1 MPSDSRLIKIADDAA
16 ELPENLLLAQSR
28 GEVLFLAGA
37 GVSRGAPAC
46 LPDFKTLARQLYE
59 ELDASVCPYLD
70 DKSLPPDDL
79 TPPQCAEVDRY
90 HGGDFDVALGLLER
104 RLDGPEATETSRVRK
119 AVQQHLSAKTPT
131 RLHRALSR
139 LADRGNATA
148 ILTTNFDRL
157 FERCTHRKNH
167 PVPTYGLGGMPR
179 PSIRADFSGIFH
191 IHGVLPVRTDTS
203 TDLVLTDRD
212 FGEYYFRRRFIPD
225 FLYDA
230 SRIYQL
236 VLIGYSADD
245 PPMQYLLNAIAADAN
260 RFHDIKRPYILVPDN
275 SATRLSDLKGRG
287 LTPITYSDDNN
298 HIELTTTMER
308 WAAMSTKQGAK
319 RVLIPVLRRTRHR
332 PVSASIPSDVH
343 LISHLV
349 KRGSPDDRRRLASA
363 AGRMSHP
370 SWLSQMLVT
379 ATECHPVDKD
389 SRDKANYEITCAF
402 LKSRLTDSDAVHWAA
417 TFDRHFDP
425 GDLSIIRRAIGELLD
440 RNEIPDPW
448 ASAWRWIQ
456 DSWSAR
462 QRHNAF
468 DAHRAADRFRAGD
481 RSANLVDAI
490 ARLVE
495 LRLFA
500 EPAWPQIG
508 RRKPKT
514 VTDLLSIQFGEV
526 DFVRRDNLDFA
537 EIDDADFLL
546 TLCHELDRQL
556 SRAVGIARRL
566 YGEQGWKASS
576 KSLLLGLESG
586 PMIGDLDSDP
596 DAVGFGIGP
605 LLQMLYSAL
614 RRTAELDAELAS
626 IVPKRWQ
633 HERSFVHRRLWA
645 AVAVDEDIV
654 AGEDVGDFLM
664 AISQNEFWDFEGLP
678 EICALRAQRFRDLSE
693 RQQML
698 VAAKLRQGPPQF
710 RWLRHLDAKR
720 FTDYRNRRTL
730 REFQAIC
737 DSGVTLATEDADLV
751 ASFEHIRP
759 YPDPR
764 DPPPGSTPRVYWGT
778 EPDLKFDSISESDL
792 PDALEA
798 ALAAERSGRHGA
810 GYGTAGGWVKIA
822 KNWAKIIGGLET
834 RPRGGADYRHLWDCF
849 AVAHDPGPSDG
860 PIEPERWVQG
870 ARVLALLDKRPLES
884 VGHDISGIS
893 WWLSHWKTLAT
904 STASGVLTTLKFWP
918 LALRDTERSLL
929 SRRLEWIKID
939 RRRKRYW
946 STEHVEIS
954 ALNTSAGRI
963 AGVLAQALLKATTD
977 ASVANASVISA
988 QIRERLVSAPGLG
1001 GMIAK
1006 YHLGLRLLHLWQD
1019 DREWTEENI
1028 IAPMLNGDDE
1038 VLTLWMAFVR
1048 ASSSTAVKE
1057 LVEALG
1063 EGMVQKTIE
1072 SRLDS
1077 RTRMALAVLLVRYF
1091 LYARW
1096 EGWEEMDLVNETCQ
1110 SLRQSETDVLADVA
1124 YRALLGFLDHG
1135 PAPETPASEAEVR
1148 AERFERAVKSVL
1160 KDVWPMERTPDRPGL
1175 AKAMAQIPA
1184 ASGAAFADGVD
1195 AVRRFLCPFKVYTVR
1210 DYGFDARSA
1219 ALSEVVKTERDAEA
1233 LLELID
1239 KTVGEG
1245 EEARMPFDGDK
1256 ALARIRE
1263 VSPRL
1268 EKTPAFRRL
1277 KTLQKRSIWE

>member
-1 MPSDSRLIKIADDAA
+1 M
-16 ELPENLLLAQSR
+16 
-28 GEVLFLAGA
+28 GT
-37 GVSRGAPAC
+37 PAR
-46 LPDFKTLARQLYE
+46 LPDFKRLARRLYGE
-59 ELDASVCPYLD
+59 FDAPVCPHLD
-70 DKSLPPDDL
+70 DESLPSDDL
-79 TPPQCAEVDRY
+79 RPNQRAEVKRY
-90 HGGDFDVALGLLER
+90 HRGDLDVALGLLER
-104 RLDGPEATETSRVRK
+104 RLEGPEPTESSRVRK
-119 AVQQHLSAKTPT
+119 AVQHHLAVTTPT
-131 RLHRALSR
+131 PLHRALLR
-139 LADRGNATA
+139 LADRGNATS
-148 ILTTNFDRL
+148 ILTTNFDLL
-157 FERCTHRKNH
+157 FERCTRRKNH
-167 PVPTYGLGGMPR
+167 PVPTYGLDGMPR
-179 PSIRADFSGIFH
+179 PSKRADFTGIFH
-191 IHGVLPVRTDTS
+191 IHGVLPRRPNTS
-203 TDLVLTDRD
+203 TDLLLTDHD

-230 SRIYQL
+230 SRIYHL

-245 PPMQYLLNAIAADAN
+245 PPMRYLLNAIAADAN
-260 RFHDIKRPYILVPDN
+260 RFHDIKRAYIFVSD
-275 SATRLSDLKGRG
+275 SDATRLSDLKGRG
-287 LTPITYSDDNN
+287 LTPITYSADNN

-308 WAAMSTKQGAK
+308 WAAVSTRQGAQ
-319 RVLIPVLRRTRHR
+319 RVLVPVLRRMRR
-332 PVSASIPSDVH
+332 QPVSVSIPSDVH
-343 LISHLV
+343 LISYLI
-349 KRGSPDDRRRLASA
+349 KRGNSEERNKLASA
-363 AGRMSHP
+363 AGHRSHP

-379 ATECHPVDKD
+379 VTEHYRVDKK
-389 SRDKANYEITCAF
+389 SRDEAYAEITNAF
-402 LKSRLTDSDAVHWAA
+402 LGSRLTDSDAVHWA
-417 TFDRHFDP
+417 TTLNRHSDP
-425 GDLSIIRRAIGELLD
+425 GDLYDSDAVHWATIPYRKLDPSDLSVIRRAIGELLD
-440 RNEIPDPW
+440 RNEIPEPW
-448 ASAWRWIQ
+448 SSAWRWIQ

-462 QRHNAF
+462 SKRNAL
-468 DAHRAADRFRAGD
+468 DAHQAADRFRAGD
-481 RSANLVDAI
+481 RSANLVDAV

-495 LRLFA
+495 PPLLV
-500 EPAWPQIG
+500 EPAWPQLG

-514 VTDLLSIQFGEV
+514 AADLLSIHFGEV
-526 DFVRRDNLDFA
+526 DFVGRDNFDFDD
-537 EIDDADFLL
+537 IDDPDFLIA
-546 TLCHELDRQL
+546 LCHGLDRQL
-556 SRAVGIARRL
+556 SQAVDTARRL
-566 YGEQGWKASS
+566 HGEQDWEASS
-576 KSLLLGLESG
+576 RALLLGLESG
-586 PMIGDLDSDP
+586 PMIGNLDSEP

-605 LLQMLYSAL
+605 LLQMLYSVL
-614 RRTAELDAELAS
+614 RRIAELNAEVAA
-626 IVPKRWQ
+626 IVPKRWR

-645 AVAVDEDIV
+645 AVAVDARVV
-654 AGEDVGDFLM
+654 AGEEVGDFLV
-664 AISQNEFWDFEGLP
+664 AISRNEFWDFEGLP
-678 EICALRAQRFRDLSE
+678 EICALRAQRFRDLS
-693 RQQML
+693 QQRRMV
-698 VAAKLRQGPPQF
+698 VAARLRQGPPRF

-720 FTDYRNRRTL
+720 FADYRDRRTL
-730 REFQAIC
+730 REFQAIR
-737 DSGVTLATEDADLV
+737 DNGGTLANNDEDWMTR
-751 ASFEHIRP
+751 FEHLGP
-759 YPDPR
+759 YPDPH
-764 DPPPGSTPRVYWGT
+764 DPPLGSTPRVYWGT

-810 GYGTAGGWVKIA
+810 GYGTAGEWIKIA
-822 KNWAKIIGGLET
+822 KNWTKIISGLKS
-834 RPRGGADYRHLWDCF
+834 RPHGGADYRHLWDCF
-849 AVAHDPGPSDG
+849 TGAHHPGPSDG
-860 PIEPERWVQG
+860 PIDLERRAQG
-870 ARVLALLDKRPLES
+870 ERVLALLDKRPLES

-893 WWLSHWKTLAT
+893 WWLGHWKTLAT

-929 SRRLEWIKID
+929 SRKLEWIKID
-939 RRRKRYW
+939 CRRKQYW
-946 STEHVEIS
+946 STQDVEMS
-954 ALNTSAGRI
+954 ALNTSAGHI
-963 AGVLAQALLKATTD
+963 AGVLAQALMKTTTD
-977 ASVANASVISA
+977 APDDVEAIDG
-988 QIRERLVSAPGLG
+988 QILDRLVKAPGLG
-1001 GMIAK
+1001 GMIAR
-1006 YHLGLRLLHLWQD
+1006 YHLGLRLLHLWQEH
-1019 DREWTEENI
+1019 REWTERNI
-1028 IAPMLNGDDE
+1028 IEPMLSGDDE

-1057 LVEALG
+1057 IVEALG

-1072 SRLDS
+1072 RRLDS

-1096 EGWEEMDLVNETCQ
+1096 EGWEEMGLVRETCQ